1 MTFALGRLRRYGG
14 GWVVAGWLVLLTGCA
29 TPRIDWQARVG
40 HYTYDQ
46 AILELGPPEKSATLT
61 DGSVVADWLTQR
73 GQTILV
79 SGAGSYLPY
88 PSAGVGMGGGNLT
101 AINTP
106 DYLLRLRFDPAHQL
120 IAWKKVQ
127 R

>member
-1 MTFALGRLRRYGG
+1 MTFALGRLSRYGG

-73 GQTILV
+73 GSDDFGLRGRELPALPQRR
-79 SGAGSYLPY
+79 GRHGRRQFDRHQHAGLSV
-88 PSAGVGMGGGNLT
+88 AAQV
-101 AINTP
+101 
-106 DYLLRLRFDPAHQL
+106 
-120 IAWKKVQ
+120 
-127 R
+127 